1 MFECSWLGGFENR
14 LESPVAGSSGG
25 PDDGEFQVVLSEQVG
40 LGSSD
45 VVLLVE
51 HGGSDDRDGVS
62 RGSVV
67 ACHVH
72 VQLADS
78 SVEGNISVLLV
89 HVVVSSSGLISQHY
103 SVGFNMVG
111 SFFVDLVD

>member
-1 MFECSWLGGFENR
+1 MFECSWFGGFENR
-14 LESPVAGSSGG
+14 LESSVAGSGGG
-25 PDDGEFQVVLSEQVG
+25 PDDGELQVVLPEQVR

-62 RGSVV
+62 GGSVV

-72 VQLADS
+72 VQLADGP
-78 SVEGNISVLLV
+78 VEGNVSVLLV
-89 HVVVSSSGLISQHY
+89 HVVVSGSGLISEHY
-103 SVGFNMVG
+103 SVGFNMIG